1 METHSTER
9 GLKVSLLIVLASV
22 PSVSVGGGGKG
33 RGKRTEKEGG
43 RGEEGETKKMRE
55 EGREREE
62 RDSCSILRAAAMS
75 CQTDPLP
82 VPAE

>member
-33 RGKRTEKEGG
+33 RGKRTEKEGR
-43 RGEEGETKKMRE
+43 RGEGGRKEENEG
-55 EGREREE
+55 GRKSER
-62 RDSCSILRAAAMS
+62 RGTAVA
-75 CQTDPLP
+75 
-82 VPAE
+82 